1 MPWCALKWCEF
12 RAFSASLPILR
23 GIMPFPCQI
32 PKALQPGDGVLLA
45 APARFVTAEQVAA
58 AEAHVR
64 SAGYTPIVYDGLLER
79 SGQFGGSDAHRSNYL
94 NAGFADAQVRAIWA
108 MRGGYGCG
116 RLLPLLDAD
125 AFAAD
130 PTWLAGFSDI
140 TALHGWAQVQGI
152 ASLHAP
158 VASTY
163 GQASAP
169 IQQGMW
175 EALEQREAG
184 PEADHAAVV
193 GGNLS
198 VLYSLLGTPY
208 FPPIEGAWLLLEDL
222 DEYLYHVDRMLLAFR
237 LAGVFDRVR
246 GVLVGG
252 FTDLHDN
259 TIADGQAVDNPFGQ
273 DVWQMLAEHV
283 PADTPVVH
291 GVPVGHLAEN
301 ESVILG
307 VASAKSVH
315 WTRGF

>member
-1 MPWCALKWCEF
+1 
-12 RAFSASLPILR
+12 
-23 GIMPFPCQI
+23 MPFPCQI
-32 PKALQPGDGVLLA
+32 PQALQSGDGVLLA

-64 SAGYTPIVYDGLLER
+64 AAGFTPIVYDGLLER
-79 SGQFGGSDAHRSNYL
+79 AGQFGGSDAHRSNYL
-94 NAGFADAQVRAIWA
+94 NAGFADEQVRAIWA

-130 PTWLAGFSDI
+130 PTWLMGFSDI

-163 GQASAP
+163 GQASAR
-169 IQQGMW
+169 IQQDVW
-175 EALEQREAG
+175 RALGQREDGREAG
-184 PEADHAAVV
+184 ETAVV

-273 DVWQMLAEHV
+273 DVRQMLAEHV
-283 PADTPVVH
+283 PAATPVVP
-291 GVPVGHLAEN
+291 GISVGHLTEN

>member
-1 MPWCALKWCEF
+1 M
-12 RAFSASLPILR
+12 S
-23 GIMPFPCQI
+23 FPCQI
-32 PKALQPGDGVLLA
+32 PKALQPGDSVLLA
-45 APARFVTAEQVAA
+45 APARFVTAEQVAS

-64 SAGYTPIVYDGLLER
+64 AAGYTPVVYDGLLER
-79 SGQFGGSDAHRSNYL
+79 AGQFGGSDAHRSNYL
-94 NAGFADAQVRAIWA
+94 NAGFADEQVRAIWA

-116 RLLPLLDAD
+116 RLLPLLDAN

-130 PTWLAGFSDI
+130 PTWLVGFSDM

-163 GQASAP
+163 GQGSESTG
-169 IQQGMW
+169 QGMW
-175 EALEQREAG
+175 QALEQQEDRREANA
-184 PEADHAAVV
+184 PAVV

-208 FPPIEGAWLLLEDL
+208 FPPVEDAWLLLEDL

-246 GVLVGG
+246 GVLLGS

-273 DVWQMLAEHV
+273 DVRQMLAEHV
-283 PADTPVVH
+283 PVATPVVC
-291 GVPVGHLAEN
+291 GIPVGHLAEN

-307 VASAKSVH
+307 VASAKTVH

>member
-1 MPWCALKWCEF
+1 
-12 RAFSASLPILR
+12 
-23 GIMPFPCQI
+23 MPFPCQI

-116 RLLPLLDAD
+116 RLLPLLDAE

-130 PTWLAGFSDI
+130 PTWLVGFSDI

-163 GQASAP
+163 GQASES
-169 IQQGMW
+169 IQRGMW
-175 EALEQREAG
+175 EALEQREDG
-184 PEADHAAVV
+184 RETEDAAVV

-208 FPPIEGAWLLLEDL
+208 LPPIDGAWLLLEDL

-252 FTDLHDN
+252 FIDLHDN

-273 DVWQMLAEHV
+273 DVQQMLAQHV
-283 PADTPVVH
+283 PANTPVVQ
-291 GVPVGHLAEN
+291 GISVGHLAEN

-307 VASAKSVH
+307 AASAKSVH

>member
-1 MPWCALKWCEF
+1 M
-12 RAFSASLPILR
+12 S
-23 GIMPFPCQI
+23 FPCQI
-32 PKALQPGDGVLLA
+32 PKALQPGDSVLLA
-45 APARFVTAEQVAA
+45 APARFVTAEQVAS

-64 SAGYTPIVYDGLLER
+64 AAGYTPVVYDGLLER
-79 SGQFGGSDAHRSNYL
+79 AGQFGGSDAHRSNYL
-94 NAGFADAQVRAIWA
+94 NAGFADEQVRAIWA

-116 RLLPLLDAD
+116 RLLSLLDAN

-130 PTWLAGFSDI
+130 PTWLVGFSDM

-163 GQASAP
+163 GQGSESTR
-169 IQQGMW
+169 QGMW
-175 EALEQREAG
+175 QALEQQEDRREANA
-184 PEADHAAVV
+184 PAVV

-208 FPPIEGAWLLLEDL
+208 FPPVEDAWLLLEDL

-246 GVLVGG
+246 GVLVGA

-273 DVWQMLAEHV
+273 DVRQMLAEHV
-283 PADTPVVH
+283 PVATPVVC
-291 GVPVGHLAEN
+291 GIPVGHLAEN

-307 VASAKSVH
+307 VASAKTVH

>member
-1 MPWCALKWCEF
+1 
-12 RAFSASLPILR
+12 
-23 GIMPFPCQI
+23 MPFPCQI

-125 AFAAD
+125 AFAAN
-130 PTWLAGFSDI
+130 PTWLVGFSDI
-140 TALHGWAQVQGI
+140 TALHGWAQAQGI

-175 EALEQREAG
+175 RALEQREAG
-184 PEADHAAVV
+184 PEADHAGVV

-198 VLYSLLGTPY
+198 VLFSLLGTPY
-208 FPPIEGAWLLLEDL
+208 FPPIDGAWLLLEDL

-259 TIADGQAVDNPFGQ
+259 TIADGQAVDNPFGH
-273 DVWQMLAEHV
+273 DVRQMLAEHV

>member
-1 MPWCALKWCEF
+1 M
-12 RAFSASLPILR
+12 S
-23 GIMPFPCQI
+23 FPCQI
-32 PKALQPGDGVLLA
+32 PKALQPGDSVLLA
-45 APARFVTAEQVAA
+45 APARFVTAEQVAS

-64 SAGYTPIVYDGLLER
+64 AAGYTPVVYDGLLER
-79 SGQFGGSDAHRSNYL
+79 AGQFGGSDAHRSNYL
-94 NAGFADAQVRAIWA
+94 NAGFADEQVRAIWA

-116 RLLPLLDAD
+116 RLLPLLDAN

-130 PTWLAGFSDI
+130 PTWLVGFSDM

-163 GQASAP
+163 GQGSESTR
-169 IQQGMW
+169 QGMW
-175 EALEQREAG
+175 QALEQQEDRREANA
-184 PEADHAAVV
+184 PAVV

-208 FPPIEGAWLLLEDL
+208 FPPVEDAWLLLEDL

-246 GVLVGG
+246 GVLLGS

-273 DVWQMLAEHV
+273 DVRQMLAEHV
-283 PADTPVVH
+283 PVATPVVC
-291 GVPVGHLAEN
+291 GIPVGHLAEN

-307 VASAKSVH
+307 VASAKTVH

>member
-1 MPWCALKWCEF
+1 MPLCALKWCEF

-94 NAGFADAQVRAIWA
+94 NAGFADEQVRAIWA

-116 RLLPLLDAD
+116 RLLPLLDAN

-130 PTWLAGFSDI
+130 PTWLVGFSDI
-140 TALHGWAQVQGI
+140 TALHGWAQTEGI

-169 IQQGMW
+169 IQQCMW
-175 EALEQREAG
+175 RELEQREAG
-184 PEADHAAVV
+184 PKANHAAVV

-237 LAGVFDRVR
+237 LAGVFDCVR

-252 FTDLHDN
+252 FNDLHDN
-259 TIADGQAVDNPFGQ
+259 TIADGQAVENPFGH
-273 DVWQMLAEHV
+273 DVRQMLADHV
-283 PADTPVVH
+283 PAETPIVH
-291 GVPVGHLAEN
+291 GAPVGHLAEN

-307 VASAKSVH
+307 IASAKSVH

>member
-1 MPWCALKWCEF
+1 
-12 RAFSASLPILR
+12 
-23 GIMPFPCQI
+23 MPFPCQI

-45 APARFVTAEQVAA
+45 APARFVTAEQVAV

-79 SGQFGGSDAHRSNYL
+79 SGQFGGSDAHRSNFF
-94 NAGFADAQVRAIWA
+94 NAGFSVEQVRAIWA

-116 RLLPLLDAD
+116 RLLPLLDSD

-130 PTWLAGFSDI
+130 PTWLVGFSDI

-169 IQQGMW
+169 TQQGMW
-175 EALEQREAG
+175 QALEQRAAG

-246 GVLVGG
+246 GVVVGS
-252 FTDLHDN
+252 FTELHDN

-273 DVWQMLAEHV
+273 NVRQMLVEHV
-283 PADTPVVH
+283 PAETPVVH
-291 GVPVGHLAEN
+291 GASVGHLAEN
-301 ESVILG
+301 QSVILG

>member
-23 GIMPFPCQI
+23 GIMSFPCQL

-45 APARFVTAEQVAA
+45 APARFVTAEQVAVA
-58 AEAHVR
+58 VAHVR
-64 SAGYTPIVYDGLLER
+64 AAGYTPIVYDGLLER
-79 SGQFGGSDAHRSNYL
+79 DGQFGGSDAHRSNYI
-94 NAGFADAQVRAIWA
+94 NTGFADEQVRAIWA

-116 RLLPLLDAD
+116 RLLPLLDAN

-130 PTWLAGFSDI
+130 PTWLVGFSDL
-140 TALHGWAQVQGI
+140 TALHGWAQVHGI

-163 GQASAP
+163 GQASESTR
-169 IQQGMW
+169 QGMW
-175 EALEQREAG
+175 QALEQKEGGREANG
-184 PEADHAAVV
+184 SAIV

-208 FPPIEGAWLLLEDL
+208 FPPVEDAWLLLEDL

-237 LAGVFDRVR
+237 LAGVFDRVK
-246 GVLVGG
+246 GVLVGS

-273 DVWQMLAEHV
+273 DVRQMLAEHV
-283 PADTPVVH
+283 PAATPVVH
-291 GVPVGHLAEN
+291 GISVGHLAEN
-301 ESVILG
+301 ESVTLG
-307 VASAKSVH
+307 IASVKSVH

>member
-1 MPWCALKWCEF
+1 
-12 RAFSASLPILR
+12 
-23 GIMPFPCQI
+23 MPFPCQI

-64 SAGYTPIVYDGLLER
+64 AAGYTPIVYDGLFER
-79 SGQFGGSDAHRSNYL
+79 AGQFGGPDAHRSNYL

-116 RLLPLLDAD
+116 RLLPLLDAE

-130 PTWLAGFSDI
+130 PTWLVGFSDI

-163 GQASAP
+163 GQASESTRE
-169 IQQGMW
+169 GMW
-175 EALEQREAG
+175 RALEQREDG
-184 PEADHAAVV
+184 RETEDAAVV

-208 FPPIEGAWLLLEDL
+208 LPPIDGAWLLLEDL

-273 DVWQMLAEHV
+273 DVQQMLAQHV
-283 PADTPVVH
+283 PANTPVVQ
-291 GVPVGHLAEN
+291 GISVGHLAEN

-307 VASAKSVH
+307 AASAKSVH

>member
-1 MPWCALKWCEF
+1 
-12 RAFSASLPILR
+12 
-23 GIMPFPCQI
+23 MPFPCQI

-64 SAGYTPIVYDGLLER
+64 SAGYTPIFYDGLLER

-94 NAGFADAQVRAIWA
+94 NVGFADAQVRAIWA

-130 PTWLAGFSDI
+130 PTWLVGFSDI

-163 GQASAP
+163 DQASAS

-175 EALEQREAG
+175 QALEQREVGLEAG
-184 PEADHAAVV
+184 HAAVA

-222 DEYLYHVDRMLLAFR
+222 DEYLYHVDRM
-237 LAGVFDRVR
+237 
-246 GVLVGG
+246 
-252 FTDLHDN
+252 
-259 TIADGQAVDNPFGQ
+259 
-273 DVWQMLAEHV
+273 
-283 PADTPVVH
+283 
-291 GVPVGHLAEN
+291 
-301 ESVILG
+301 
-307 VASAKSVH
+307 
-315 WTRGF
+315 

>member
-1 MPWCALKWCEF
+1 
-12 RAFSASLPILR
+12 
-23 GIMPFPCQI
+23 MPFPCQI
-32 PKALQPGDGVLLA
+32 PKARQPGDGVLLA

-64 SAGYTPIVYDGLLER
+64 AAGYTPIVYDGLLER
-79 SGQFGGSDAHRSNYL
+79 AGQFGGPDAHRSNYL

-116 RLLPLLDAD
+116 RLLPLLDAE

-130 PTWLAGFSDI
+130 PTWLVGFSDI

-163 GQASAP
+163 GQASESTRE
-169 IQQGMW
+169 GMW
-175 EALEQREAG
+175 RALEQREDG
-184 PEADHAAVV
+184 RETEDAAVV

-208 FPPIEGAWLLLEDL
+208 LPPIDGAWLLLEDL

-273 DVWQMLAEHV
+273 DVQQMLAQHV
-283 PADTPVVH
+283 PANTPVVQ
-291 GVPVGHLAEN
+291 GISVGHLAEN

-307 VASAKSVH
+307 AASAKSVH

>member
-1 MPWCALKWCEF
+1 
-12 RAFSASLPILR
+12 
-23 GIMPFPCQI
+23 
-32 PKALQPGDGVLLA
+32 
-45 APARFVTAEQVAA
+45 
-58 AEAHVR
+58 
-64 SAGYTPIVYDGLLER
+64 VYDGLLER
-79 SGQFGGSDAHRSNYL
+79 AGQFGGSDAHRSNYL
-94 NAGFADAQVRAIWA
+94 NAGFADEQVRAIWA

-116 RLLPLLDAD
+116 RLLPLLDAN

-130 PTWLAGFSDI
+130 PTWLVGFSDM

-163 GQASAP
+163 GQGSESTR
-169 IQQGMW
+169 QGMW
-175 EALEQREAG
+175 QALEQQEDRREANA
-184 PEADHAAVV
+184 PAVV

-208 FPPIEGAWLLLEDL
+208 FPPVEDAWLLLEDL

-246 GVLVGG
+246 GVLLGS

-273 DVWQMLAEHV
+273 DVGQMLAEHV
-283 PADTPVVH
+283 PVATPVVC
-291 GVPVGHLAEN
+291 GIPVGHLAEN

-307 VASAKSVH
+307 VASAKTVH